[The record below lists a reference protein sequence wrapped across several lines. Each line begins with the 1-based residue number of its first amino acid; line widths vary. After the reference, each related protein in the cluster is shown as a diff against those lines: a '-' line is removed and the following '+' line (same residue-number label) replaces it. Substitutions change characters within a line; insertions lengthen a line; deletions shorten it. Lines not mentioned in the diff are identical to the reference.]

1 MFNHIYLIIKLLHS
15 VSIFKF
21 TSRSQL
27 LALQQGSNEDADYLL
42 CQNFPEE
49 TGLDVHYQQKFSY
62 LAACS

>member
-27 LALQQGSNEDADYLL
+27 LARQQGSNEDADYLL
-42 CQNFPEE
+42 CQNFPRRNRLRCALS
-49 TGLDVHYQQKFSY
+49 TKV
-62 LAACS
+62 